1 MATTN
6 DLTVTALTLGALSS
20 MSSAFSSVLAPFYN
34 PLLTES
40 EQVDSLDLSVPTI
53 APLASNAALAGLPAF
68 TNLKTLILTGS
79 PIPQWACD
87 ISSMKLLE
95 KLVLYHATLPDIKSQ
110 VIGDLS
116 KMPNLKYI
124 DLGTPYGWSGDLSGR
139 TNIEYFFASLSYD
152 TDTAK
157 NPKRIITIPVIGNNK
172 NLTYCLMNYV
182 KNTQTLTPANI
193 GVINNLMK
201 LTTLNLTGCTAVA
214 STINYILAQLLVLKQ
229 TSGNALTTVVISG
242 GGMAA
247 PTGQGLTDKTAL
259 QGLGVSVTTT

>member
-1 MATTN
+1 MANTN

-34 PLLTES
+34 PMLPEN
-40 EQVDSLDLSVPTI
+40 EQVDFLDLSLANI
-53 APLASNAALAGLPAF
+53 APLSSNAALAGLPAF
-68 TNLKTLILTGS
+68 TNLKTLNLNNS
-79 PIPQWACD
+79 PIPEWACD
-87 ISSMKLLE
+87 ISSLKLLE
-95 KLVLYHATLPDIKSQ
+95 KLVLYHTVVPSKKSQ

-124 DLGTPYGWSGDLSGR
+124 DLGTPYGWTGDLSGR

-152 TDTAK
+152 TDITI
-157 NPKRIITIPVIGNNK
+157 NPKRVITIPVIGNNK
-172 NLTYCLMNYV
+172 NLTFCLMQYV

-229 TSGNALTTVVISG
+229 TTGNALTTVVLSS

-247 PTGQGLTDKTAL
+247 PTGQGITDKASL
-259 QGLGVSVTTT
+259 ISLGVSVTTT